1 MASPSASSV
10 LEGETLR
17 IYDVTVPIS
26 ERMPVWPGDPPVQIE
41 RVSEL
46 SGGDSFNVS
55 RLHIGSH
62 TGTHVDAPAHFLP
75 QGQTVDRLPL
85 DVLVGPAIVLDMEDV
100 PGKTIQALDLAN
112 LHPPRSTRRLLLRT
126 PNSHLWADR
135 QTAFE
140 PESVPLDPTAASCL
154 VPRGLR
160 LVGLAYLPAAAYPR
174 APPHAHRIRVEAWL
188 VVVDGLDLS
197 NVAAGRCQMVGLPLK
212 IEGGDGAPARVL
224 VIRD

>member
-1 MASPSASSV
+1 M
-10 LEGETLR
+10 R

-126 PNSHLWADR
+126 RNSNLWADR
-135 QTAFE
+135 QTEFE
-140 PESVPLDPTAASCL
+140 PEYVHLDPKAASWL
-154 VPRGLR
+154 VQRGIR
-160 LVGLAYLPAAAYPR
+160 LVGLDYLSVEAFQSAT
-174 APPHAHRIRVEAWL
+174 HNVHRILLEAGL
-188 VVVDGLDLS
+188 VVVEGLDLS
-197 NVAAGRCQMVGLPLK
+197 NVPAGPCQLVCLPLK